1 MASNKAPNPNER
13 VIINIAAGNDGE
25 PSRVFV
31 SNGDHPFQIQRG
43 KDVAVPRSVLAALD
57 CAVQGV
63 PERDEH
69 NPDVVNFIE
78 RRRFPYTIVGV
89 VPA

>member
-1 MASNKAPNPNER
+1 MAKATPNPDER

-31 SNGDHPFQIQRG
+31 SNGDQPFQIQRG
-43 KDVAVPRSVLAALD
+43 KDVPVPRTVLAALD
-57 CAVQGV
+57 CAVQFI

-69 NPDVVNFIE
+69 NPDQVNFVE
-78 RRRFPYTIVGV
+78 RKRFPYSVIGV